1 MEHSR
6 VTASR
11 AGRHKFNKPLG
22 IGCNWHYLAGVFKR
36 LFKFGAAPSPRLFHA
51 PAGER
56 LYAIGDIH
64 GRRDLLDAL
73 LKQIDADDRS
83 RTPAKTTLVIL
94 GDLMDRGADSR
105 GVIELLMQ
113 LQAASDRIVFLAGN
127 HEELMI
133 RTWEG
138 ERQIAA
144 TFNRAGGKETLMSYG
159 VSAETYDGW
168 DLGEM
173 TEQLG
178 RLVPADH
185 ISFLKGFRDW
195 YKAGDYLFVHA
206 GIRPGI
212 DIEDQTSE
220 DLRWIRGGFLDS
232 NEDFG
237 VMVIH
242 GHTITKSVDERA
254 NRIGIDTGAYGSG
267 VLTAIGLEGTER
279 WFLST

>member
-1 MEHSR
+1 LIAEAAFFQM
-6 VTASR
+6 A
-11 AGRHKFNKPLG
+11 LG
-22 IGCNWHYLAGVFKR
+22 IAAFCPYLSGVFKR
-36 LFKFGAAPSPRLFHA
+36 LFKSKAEAAKRHYHA

-64 GRRDLLDAL
+64 GRRDLLEAL
-73 LKQIDADDRS
+73 LKQIDEDDQARG
-83 RTPAKTTLVIL
+83 PAKTTLIIL

-113 LQAASDRIVFLAGN
+113 LETASDNIVFLAGN

-138 ERQIAA
+138 ERNMAS

-159 VSAETYDGW
+159 VTAETYDSW

-185 ISFLKGFRDW
+185 IRFLKGFRDW
-195 YKAGDYLFVHA
+195 HKAGDYLFVHA

-232 NEDFG
+232 NDDFG
-237 VMVIH
+237 MMVIH
-242 GHTITKSVDERA
+242 GHTITKTVDERS

-279 WFLST
+279 WYLST